1 MKKNSRFYSA
11 SSYLF
16 PPSLN
21 SSFFPVLPLFYNSSA
36 LILQNCFLKSDFFRN
51 FAPDFVNMVIV

>member
-21 SSFFPVLPLFYNSSA
+21 SSFFPVLPLF
-36 LILQNCFLKSDFFRN
+36 
-51 FAPDFVNMVIV
+51 